1 MKFMLLLLTVA
12 LASCA
17 SNETRYQTNLNLI
30 SQDQYAEIIDSQMI
44 HDQAY
49 DGLYNTID
57 MKAVPL
63 NSKVAMAQVDQTARQ
78 FMWDET
84 KYSEEKTKAQQQLEK
99 ESQIFVSFFT
109 PEKKHDD
116 LAKNK
121 TLWKIFIDVDG
132 HRYEGKASKIKLLE
146 SEIKGLYSFH
156 NKFSTPY
163 QLSFPVAMKNI
174 EGKSIRLTL
183 TGPVGSSS
191 VVFDSNVQK

>member
-1 MKFMLLLLTVA
+1 MKLLILVVSTFLFA
-12 LASCA
+12 CA
-17 SNETRYQTNLNLI
+17 TPVKKYESQLNLI
-30 SQDQYAEIIDSQMI
+30 SEDQYTEIIEKQMI

-63 NSKVAMAQVDQTARQ
+63 TSKVSLAQVDQTARQ
-78 FMWDET
+78 YLWDET
-84 KYSEEKTKAQQQLEK
+84 KYNEERNKAQQQLDK

-163 QLSFPVAMKNI
+163 QITFPVAMKNI
-174 EGKSIRLTL
+174 EGKAIRLTL

-191 VVFDSNVQK
+191 VVFQPN

>member
-1 MKFMLLLLTVA
+1 MKLYIII
-12 LASCA
+12 ASTFLFACTTPEKKYE
-17 SNETRYQTNLNLI
+17 SQLNLI
-30 SQDQYAEIIDSQMI
+30 SENQYAEIIDTQMI

-57 MKAVPL
+57 MKTVPL
-63 NSKVAMAQVDQTARQ
+63 NSKVSLAQVDQTARQ
-78 FMWDET
+78 YLWDET
-84 KYSEEKTKAQQQLEK
+84 KYNEEKNKTQQKLDK

-163 QLSFPVAMKNI
+163 QNSRADI
-174 EGKSIRLTL
+174 
-183 TGPVGSSS
+183 
-191 VVFDSNVQK
+191 

>member
-1 MKFMLLLLTVA
+1 MKLFTIVA
-12 LASCA
+12 SFFLFACA
-17 SNETRYQTNLNLI
+17 TPEKKYESQLNLI
-30 SQDQYAEIIDSQMI
+30 SEDQYAEIIDTQMI

-57 MKAVPL
+57 LKAVPL
-63 NSKVAMAQVDQTARQ
+63 NSKISLAQVDQTARQ
-78 FMWDET
+78 YLWDEA
-84 KYSEEKTKAQQQLEK
+84 KYSEEKSKAQQQLDK

-163 QLSFPVAMKNI
+163 QITFPVAMKNI
-174 EGKSIRLTL
+174 EGKAIRLTL

-191 VVFDSNVQK
+191 VVFQPKF